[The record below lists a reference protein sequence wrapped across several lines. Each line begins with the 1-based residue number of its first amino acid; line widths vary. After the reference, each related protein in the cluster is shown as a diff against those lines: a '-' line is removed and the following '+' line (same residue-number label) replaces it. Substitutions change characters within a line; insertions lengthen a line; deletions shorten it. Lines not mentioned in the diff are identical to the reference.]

1 MQANFINGTT
11 LYRQHSFELP
21 LDYQAK
27 DGQQIQVFAR
37 ELVDLAKDSQE
48 LPWLIY
54 FQGGPGFPSPRV
66 SGQSGWLKRALQN
79 YRVLLLDQRGTGNS
93 TVISH
98 ETLAHL
104 SPEQQAEYL
113 SHFRADNIV
122 RDAEAI
128 REQFGVKQWS
138 TIGQSFGGFCTLSY
152 LSLFPQS
159 LQRCYVTGGIPSIER
174 EADDVY
180 RATYKRVED
189 KNRAFFAQF
198 PQAQAMCCEISDY
211 LLNNDVRLPN
221 GQVFT
226 VEQFQLIGINLGGG
240 EANLPMYFTLESA
253 FVEVNGNKQLSYSFL
268 NQMQQE
274 QGYLT
279 NPIYAILH
287 ESIYCQGTAS
297 NWSAHR
303 VREQYSHFNY
313 QSGSE
318 FWFTGE
324 MVYPWMFDQ
333 LETLKPLR
341 EAANMLAEKSDWGT
355 LYNAAQL
362 SKNTVPMACA
372 VYADDMYVELDYS
385 RETLANIP
393 NSKAWITNEYE
404 HNGLRV
410 DGERIVDKLMTM
422 VDSLENLPK

>member
-1 MQANFINGTT
+1 MQAKFIDGTT
-11 LYRQHSFELP
+11 LYRQHYFELP

-27 DGQQIQVFAR
+27 GGQQIQVFAR
-37 ELVDLAKDSQE
+37 EVVDLAKDSQE

-66 SGQSGWLKRALQN
+66 SGESGWIKRALQN

-93 TVISH
+93 TVISN

-113 SHFRADNIV
+113 THFRADNIV

-128 REQFGVKQWS
+128 REKFGVKQWS

-198 PQAQAMCCEISDY
+198 PQAQAMCRDISDY
-211 LLNNDVRLPN
+211 LLNNEVKLPN

-226 VEQFQLIGINLGGG
+226 VEQFQLIGINLGAGA
-240 EANLPMYFTLESA
+240 ANLPMYFTLESA
-253 FVEVNGNKQLSYSFL
+253 FVEANGKKQLSYSFL

-303 VREQYSHFNY
+303 VREQYPHFNY
-313 QSGSE
+313 QSGGE

-341 EAANMLAEKSDWGT
+341 EAANILAEKSNWGI
-355 LYNAAQL
+355 LYNAEQL
-362 SKNTVPMACA
+362 GKNTVPVACA

-385 RETLANIP
+385 LETLANIP

-404 HNGLRV
+404 HNGLRA

-422 VDSLENLPK
+422 VEALENLPK

>member
-1 MQANFINGTT
+1 MQANFIDGTT

-37 ELVDLAKDSQE
+37 ELVDLAKDAQE

-113 SHFRADNIV
+113 THFRADNIV

-159 LQRCYVTGGIPSIER
+159 LKRCYVTGGIPSIER

-189 KNRAFFAQF
+189 KNKAFFAQF
-198 PQAQAMCCEISDY
+198 PQAQAMCRDISDY

-240 EANLPMYFTLESA
+240 EANLPMYFTLETA

-287 ESIYCQGTAS
+287 ESIYCEGTAS

-303 VREQYSHFNY
+303 VRQQYPHFNY

-341 EAANMLAEKSDWGT
+341 EAANLLAEKSDWGT
-355 LYNAAQL
+355 LYNAEQL
-362 SKNTVPMACA
+362 IKNTVPMACA

-422 VDSLENLPK
+422 VDALENLPK

>member
-1 MQANFINGTT
+1 MQAKFIDGTT
-11 LYRQHSFELP
+11 LYRQHYFELP

-37 ELVDLAKDSQE
+37 EVVDLAKDSQE

-66 SGQSGWLKRALQN
+66 SGESGWMKRALQN

-113 SHFRADNIV
+113 THFRADNIV

-198 PQAQAMCCEISDY
+198 PQAQAMCREISDY
-211 LLNNDVRLPN
+211 LLNNEVKLPN

-226 VEQFQLIGINLGGG
+226 VEQFQLIGINLGAG

-303 VREQYSHFNY
+303 VREQYPHFNY
-313 QSGSE
+313 QSGGE

-341 EAANMLAEKSDWGT
+341 EAANILAEKSDWGT
-355 LYNAAQL
+355 LYNAEQL
-362 SKNTVPMACA
+362 GKNTVPMACA

-404 HNGLRV
+404 HNGLRA

-422 VDSLENLPK
+422 VEALENLPK